1 MIFTSVKQLK
11 AVVKN
16 TENKLGLPSNTLLNY
31 YMMERFLCR
40 ISKSE
45 YANNFVIKGGF
56 LISSLVGIDM
66 RSTMDVDVTLKGVAL
81 NSDTIRDIIES
92 ILHIDMQDQ
101 ITWDI
106 EKITSIH
113 EEGAYEDFRITLIA
127 HFFNMR
133 VPVKLDITTGDV
145 IIPREID
152 YSYSLL
158 FGEEKLLIKAYP
170 IFTILAEKI
179 ESILARN
186 VSNTRARDFYD
197 IYILFKKNP
206 DLNRKQLKEALY
218 KKAQERKTMMYLEES
233 EKYLSDISKSKELQ
247 EIWGNY
253 RKKNSYASN
262 IAWEELIETL
272 NDLIDSMDL

>member
-16 TENKLGLPSNTLLNY
+16 TENRLGLPSNTLLNY

-218 KKAQERKTMMYLEES
+218 KKAQERKTAMYLEEN